1 MDRVNKFFRN
11 NRLMSISLVLALFS
25 CLIGRFSTDFIDY
38 KVIFS
43 LFGLMLLIQGFEQ
56 VGLLRF
62 VAQKLLHFSKN
73 SRQLVQLMIVLSLVG
88 SMFLTNDVAILTLLP
103 IYLKLLSMLPKF
115 KGRFLGS
122 VLIIVAANLGSSFFP
137 FGNPQNLYLYDYYHV
152 PLGQFLSWMSL
163 VLLVSL
169 ISLVFLTML
178 VAKDSLKEIDLKE
191 NQVDRKETFL
201 LTALMLVMILVV
213 LDVLPY
219 EWMIP
224 LVALVVLFYRRE
236 LFKEVDYGL
245 LLTFVCFFI
254 IVGNVGEANFIKEF
268 LKSLSGKQIY
278 LAGLGLSQVI
288 SNVPA
293 AFLIAPF
300 TTNQQAVILGV
311 NIGGLGTLLASLA
324 NLIGYNLF
332 RIYFPNDTKKFLG
345 LFSIVNF
352 SLLFLLGGIFYFFI
366 H

>member
-1 MDRVNKFFRN
+1 MNRVIDYFKN
-11 NRLMSISLVLALFS
+11 NRLMSISLILAILS
-25 CLIGRFSTDFIDY
+25 CLIGRFSIAFIDG

-62 VAQKLLHFSKN
+62 VAEKLLHFSKN
-73 SRQLVQLMIVLSLVG
+73 SRQLVQLMILLALVG

-137 FGNPQNLYLYDYYHV
+137 FGNPQNLFLYDYYHV
-152 PLGQFLSWMSL
+152 PLGQFLIWMSL

-169 ISLVFLTML
+169 LLLGLLTLLVD
-178 VAKDSLKEIDLKE
+178 KDSLKAIDLKE
-191 NQVDRKETFL
+191 ERVDRKETL
-201 LTALMLVMILVV
+201 LLAGLMLIMILVV
-213 LDVLPY
+213 LSVLPY
-219 EWMIP
+219 QWVIP
-224 LVALVVLFYRRE
+224 LVALVILFYRRE
-236 LFKEVDYGL
+236 LFKKVDYGL
-245 LLTFVCFFI
+245 LLTFVSFFI
-254 IVGNVGEANFIKEF
+254 IVGNIGEASFIKDF
-268 LKSLSGKQIY
+268 LKSLNGKQVY

-300 TTNQQAVILGV
+300 TSNQQAVILGV

-332 RIYFPNDTKKFLG
+332 RIYYPDETKKFLG
-345 LFSIVNF
+345 LFSVVNF
-352 SLLFLLGGIFYFFI
+352 GLLFLLGTIFYFFI

>member
-1 MDRVNKFFRN
+1 MNRVIEYLRD
-11 NRLMSISLVLALFS
+11 NRLMSISLVLAIIS

-73 SRQLVQLMIVLSLVG
+73 SRQLVQLMIILSLVG

-169 ISLVFLTML
+169 ISLGLLTML
-178 VAKDSLKEIDLKE
+178 IAKDSLEEIDLKD
-191 NQVDRKETFL
+191 NQFDRKETLL
-201 LTALMLVMILVV
+201 LTGLMLVMILVV
-213 LDVLPY
+213 LDVLPF
-219 EWMIP
+219 EWVIP

-254 IVGNVGEANFIKEF
+254 IVGNIGEANFIKEF
-268 LKSLSGKQIY
+268 LKALNGKQIY

-300 TTNQQAVILGV
+300 TANQQAVILGV

-332 RIYFPNDTKKFLG
+332 RIYYPKETKKFFG
-345 LFSIVNF
+345 LFSVVNF
-352 SLLFLLGGIFYFFI
+352 GLLFLLGGFFYFFI

>member
-1 MDRVNKFFRN
+1 MDRVSNFFRN

-25 CLIGRFSTDFIDY
+25 CLIGRFSVGFIDY

-73 SRQLVQLMIVLSLVG
+73 SRQLVQLMIILSLVG

-201 LTALMLVMILVV
+201 LSALMLVMILVV

-219 EWMIP
+219 EWVIP

-236 LFKEVDYGL
+236 LFIEVDYGL

-332 RIYFPNDTKKFLG
+332 RIYFPDDTKKFFG
-345 LFSIVNF
+345 LFSVVNF
-352 SLLFLLGGIFYFFI
+352 GLLFLLGGIFYFFI

>member
-1 MDRVNKFFRN
+1 MERVTNYFKN
-11 NRLMSISLVLALFS
+11 NRLLSGSLVLALIS
-25 CLIGRFSTDFIDY
+25 CLIGRFSADFIDY

-56 VGLLRF
+56 VGLLRYL
-62 VAQKLLHFSKN
+62 AQKLLHFSKN
-73 SRQLVQLMIVLSLVG
+73 SRQLVQLMILLSLIG

-103 IYLKLLSMLPKF
+103 IYLKLLSVLPKF

-152 PLGQFLSWMSL
+152 PLPQFLTWMSL

-169 ISLVFLTML
+169 ISLALLTL
-178 VAKDSLKEIDLKE
+178 FVAKDSLTEIDLE
-191 NQVDRKETFL
+191 NSPFERKETL
-201 LTALMLVMILVV
+201 LLSGLMIVMILVV

-219 EWMIP
+219 QWVIP
-224 LVALVVLFYRRE
+224 AVALIVASYRRE
-236 LFKEVDYGL
+236 LFKDVDYGL
-245 LLTFVCFFI
+245 LMTFVCFFI
-254 IVGNVGEANFIKEF
+254 VVGNIGEAQFIKEF
-268 LKSLSGKQIY
+268 LQRLNGKQIY

-332 RIYFPNDTKKFLG
+332 RIYYPKETKRFFG
-345 LFSIVNF
+345 LFSAVNF
-352 SLLFLLGGIFYFFI
+352 GLLFFLGGLFYFFI